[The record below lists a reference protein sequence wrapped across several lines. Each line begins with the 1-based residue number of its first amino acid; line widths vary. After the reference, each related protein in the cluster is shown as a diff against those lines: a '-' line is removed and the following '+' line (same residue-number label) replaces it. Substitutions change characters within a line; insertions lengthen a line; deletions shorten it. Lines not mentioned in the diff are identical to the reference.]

1 MHTKRIQITNYGPID
16 KLDIRL
22 PFAGETPKPAVFV
35 GQNGSGKSILLAHVV
50 NGLLRAKDIVYP
62 ATPEVEP
69 GRVYKLK
76 TNFYI
81 KSGSQFSFSRV
92 DFENGWYV
100 SEITTIRAKGDY
112 SEVPSGIPGTDAE
125 SMWRRLSA
133 PSNDH
138 SEPGRDVDFSVFN
151 TLTETFSNNC
161 ILYFPFN
168 RFEDPAWLN
177 KDNLTTQVGYV
188 NSKRMRDHTGRRAI
202 ATSPLQ
208 DNRNWLFDLIY
219 DRRVPETRSVR
230 VPMPSAHGKEPWY
243 IEAEQAEIR
252 DKDAAALKTVLQLVQ
267 YVLRDHSNASFR
279 LSRRGNRFVGL
290 HGDQGMIV
298 PNIFQLSSG
307 ETSLLNLFLSI
318 LRDFEWAGSPFSSAI
333 DVRGIV
339 VIDEVDLH
347 LHAVHQFEVLPLL
360 VRMFPNVQFLMT
372 THSPLFVLGMQKAFG
387 SNGFG
392 LYRLPDGQR
401 ITAEEFSEFG
411 EAYDTFSS
419 TRTFLDDIRR
429 AIEEVQQPILLIEG
443 ETDRKYLQRASEVLG
458 KRAFLERI
466 KVQDGG
472 GSGNLANIWRYPM
485 ADLLP
490 QKVLLLFDCD
500 TNRRDDDR
508 GNLSQRTV
516 PYHPENPIKTGIEN
530 LFGWETLTKASKH
543 RSSYI
548 DIEREHSA
556 IERGIETVIP
566 ERWTIN
572 SNEKTN
578 LCDWL
583 CDNGSQNDFKHFR
596 KIFDL
601 AEEALGLVPSD
612 ASSVTSGPGHN
623 DPPPAE

>member
-1 MHTKRIQITNYGPID
+1 MHTKRIQLTNYGPID
-16 KLDIRL
+16 KLDIQL
-22 PFAGETPKPAVFV
+22 PFADETPKPAVFV

-112 SEVPSGIPGTDAE
+112 SEVPSGIPDTDAE
-125 SMWRRLSA
+125 PMWKQLSDA
-133 PSNDH
+133 SNDH
-138 SEPGRDVDFSVFN
+138 SQPSGEVSFSVFN
-151 TLTETFSNNC
+151 TLTETFANNC
-161 ILYFPFN
+161 VLYFPFN

-177 KDNLTTQVGYV
+177 KDNLTSQAGYV
-188 NSKRMRDHTGRRAI
+188 DSRRMRDHTGRQAI

-230 VPMPSAHGKEPWY
+230 VPMPSARGKEPWY

-252 DKDAAALKTVLQLVQ
+252 DKDEASLKTALQVVQ
-267 YVLRDHSNASFR
+267 HVLRDHSNASFR

-290 HGDQGMIV
+290 HDDQGMIV

-307 ETSLLNLFLSI
+307 EISLLNLFLSI
-318 LRDFEWAGSPFSSAI
+318 LRDFEWAGTSFSSATDI
-333 DVRGIV
+333 RGIV
-339 VIDEVDLH
+339 VVDEVDLH
-347 LHAVHQFEVLPLL
+347 LHAVHQFEVLPFL

-372 THSPLFVLGMQKAFG
+372 THSPLFVLGMQKVFG
-387 SNGFG
+387 TDGFG

-411 EAYDTFSS
+411 DAYDTFSS

-429 AIEEVQQPILLIEG
+429 AIEEVQQPVLLTEG
-443 ETDRKYLQRASEVLG
+443 ETDRKYLQRASELLG
-458 KRAFLERI
+458 TQALLERI
-466 KVQDGG
+466 KVQDAG
-472 GSGNLANIWRYPM
+472 GSGNLANIWKYPM

-500 TNRRDDDR
+500 TNRRNGDR
-508 GNLSQRTV
+508 RNLSQRTV
-516 PYHPENPIKTGIEN
+516 PNHPENPIKRGIEN
-530 LFGWETLTKASKH
+530 LFGRETLTKASEH
-543 RSSYI
+543 NSSYI

-556 IERGIETVIP
+556 TERGVETVIP
-566 ERWTIN
+566 EKWTIN
-572 SNEKTN
+572 PNEKTN

-583 CDNGSQNDFKHFR
+583 CDNGTQHDFKHFR
-596 KIFDL
+596 EIFDL
-601 AEEALGLVPSD
+601 AEEALGLGPSG
-612 ASSVTSGPGHN
+612 TPTIHSGSGHS
-623 DPPPAE
+623 DPSLPD